1 VIVADTNLIAYFVV
15 PGPFTSVAK
24 DVFVKDPDWAVPVL
38 WRSELR
44 SALWRHLRA
53 GDLTLQHALTAMQFA
68 ERLLAVREF
77 EVDSTP
83 VLSLAAG
90 SDHSPYDCEFVHL
103 AQTLGC
109 PLVTGDRKVL
119 ARFPGTAMSL
129 EDFIR

>member
-1 VIVADTNLIAYFVV
+1 VIVADTNLITYFVV
-15 PGPFTSVAK
+15 PGPFTAEAK
-24 DVFVKDPDWAVPVL
+24 DVFAKDPDWAVPVL

-53 GDLTLQHALTAMQFA
+53 GDLTLPHALAAMRFA

-83 VLSLAAG
+83 VLSLAAAA
-90 SDHSPYDCEFVHL
+90 DHSPYDCEFVHL

-119 ARFPGTAMSL
+119 ATCPGTAVSL
-129 EDFIR
+129 EDCVR